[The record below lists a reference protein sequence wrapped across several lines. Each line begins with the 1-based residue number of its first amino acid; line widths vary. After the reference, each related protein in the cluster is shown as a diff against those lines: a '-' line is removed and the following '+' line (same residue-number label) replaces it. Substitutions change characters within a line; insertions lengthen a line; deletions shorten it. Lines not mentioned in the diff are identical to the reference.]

1 MITLNEIQHD
11 LRRDFYNMMSLLKFI
26 KQEDLELDTE
36 LKSMLEMCLE
46 REGQSISKLD
56 ELSNYIAGQK
66 YE

>member
-11 LRRDFYNMMSLLKFI
+11 LRRDFYNLMNLIKFI

-46 REGQSISKLD
+46 REDQSISKLD
-56 ELSNYIAGQK
+56 ELSNYIAGHK
-66 YE
+66 P

>member
-11 LRRDFYNMMSLLKFI
+11 LRRDFYNMMNLIKFI

-46 REGQSISKLD
+46 RESQSISKLD
-56 ELSNYIAGQK
+56 ELTNYIAGQK
-66 YE
+66 P